1 MLSIYWSLMMEKAK
15 TRIDQHEE
23 SCALR
28 YEQIQARL
36 DSGSQRFNRLEGMII
51 GLYIVIIGSQI
62 IGAII

>member
-23 SCALR
+23 ICALR
-28 YEQIQARL
+28 YEQIQAIL
-36 DSGSQRFNRLEGMII
+36 DIGSQRFNRLEGMII